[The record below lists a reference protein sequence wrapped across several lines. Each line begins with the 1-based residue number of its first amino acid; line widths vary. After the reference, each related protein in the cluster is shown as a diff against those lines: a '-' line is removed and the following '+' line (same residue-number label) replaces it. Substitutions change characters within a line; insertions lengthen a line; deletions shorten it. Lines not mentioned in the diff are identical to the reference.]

1 MIKKNIGLWGKW
13 LGQEGRDMDQLLTL
27 LGKYK
32 FKFVKTT
39 KQLEI
44 GCVTSKLVEEKEKE
58 LGKLDNPKEEQKGKK
73 NSLQ

>member
-1 MIKKNIGLWGKW
+1 M
-13 LGQEGRDMDQLLTL
+13 TL

-44 GCVTSKLVEEKEKE
+44 GCVTPKLVEEKEKE
-58 LGKLDNPKEEQKGKK
+58 LGKLDNPKEQKGKK
-73 NSLQ
+73 NSL